1 MSTLTKGISVIFFFS
16 VCGIALFAIE
26 PSEHLTVKE
35 VVITGNSKISSSEII
50 KRSGIRAGATSML
63 FPASKAKQGILE
75 NPWVNEVRVK
85 KFLHGKIKIEIYEN
99 EPFCIVAR
107 EGIEPH
113 YIDAEGGELGT
124 AEPSQGLD
132 FPVISSKEK
141 ISPGLMLQ
149 AIEILNLSKSSSA
162 LGWSE
167 ISEIVVEENFGIK
180 LLTLDRRFVTFGKN
194 DMKSKW
200 HKVERIIVHSR
211 KNNLVEKDIDIS
223 SGDVGVIGYDS

>member
-1 MSTLTKGISVIFFFS
+1 MNMLTKGISAVFFFS

-35 VVITGNSKISSSEII
+35 IVITGNSKISSSEII
-50 KRSGIRAGATSML
+50 KRSGIRAGSTSML
-63 FPASKAKQGILE
+63 FPTSKAKQEILE
-75 NPWVNEVRVK
+75 NPWVSEVRVK
-85 KFLHGKIKIEIYEN
+85 KLLHGKIKVEIYET
-99 EPFCIVAR
+99 EPFCIVAQ
-107 EGIEPH
+107 EGAEPH
-113 YIDAEGGELGT
+113 YIDAKGRKLGV

-132 FPVISSKEK
+132 YPVISSKEE

-149 AIEILNLSKSSSA
+149 AVEILNLSKSSST

-167 ISEIVVEENFGIK
+167 ISEVVVEENFGIK

-194 DMKSKW
+194 NMKSKW

-223 SGDVGVIGYDS
+223 SGKVGVIGYDS